1 MVGRM
6 LFANGTG
13 LVDRALAAVGLN
25 GSTYWLLGPN
35 AFWAM
40 LIVEIWTAWPFTYLM
55 VLAALSGVPHELY
68 EAVELDGGGSWAKLR
83 FVVFPHIRGLLF
95 LSVVLSAIARLG
107 SFTLPYVM
115 FNNPPPESVAVLP
128 INVYF
133 RAFSTFQFGYAA
145 ATGLFMMAIVA
156 VPAYFYIRATRLR
169 TDLTVEAS

>member
-1 MVGRM
+1 
-6 LFANGTG
+6 
-13 LVDRALAAVGLN
+13 
-25 GSTYWLLGPN
+25 
-35 AFWAM
+35 
-40 LIVEIWTAWPFTYLM
+40 
-55 VLAALSGVPHELY
+55 
-68 EAVELDGGGSWAKLR
+68 LR

-95 LSVVLSAIARLG
+95 LSVALSAIARLG